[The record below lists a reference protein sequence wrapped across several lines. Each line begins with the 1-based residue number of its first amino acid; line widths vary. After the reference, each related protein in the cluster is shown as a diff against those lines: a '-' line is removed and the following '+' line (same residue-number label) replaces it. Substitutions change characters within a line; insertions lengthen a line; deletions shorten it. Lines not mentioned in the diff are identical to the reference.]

1 MTVVAHLCFVLM
13 GLTPWLTVS
22 SLFVQLPILLPSATT
37 PSTTTPTSFAL
48 LPHFVLCVQGGN
60 ILALVGSAALNRRAG
75 GATMPRSTQRRR
87 EEGAVGALMAMSVAA
102 SILGYAA
109 MAKFNVTASASPVI
123 TADSRLLLLLG
134 ATLGGAVGC
143 ASVLIMYPYVSRFSS
158 SATSALSTGMG
169 ANGLLAAVG
178 SLAQQGFQHGDA
190 YRPRVSPAF
199 FLACSTALT
208 SLGVAAWLVV
218 QCTSVGKVLR
228 RRRTARVARTGA
240 SANDSMHNMLAD
252 TTEPDTLE
260 YISDDE
266 YASEEEEESSSRS
279 EPGVARKHVT
289 EVTPL
294 IGENGSVGSYGRY
307 DLLIPHSPSTEA
319 LHVAA
324 NAGTLDP
331 QLARTLE
338 GRVPLAAR
346 YAGDG
351 MFHAAFIS
359 LLYYLLLSLAPYAV
373 RHYRPGTFSDRL
385 VLWLVLASNGL
396 NALARAFTSFAP
408 YGSRPV
414 ARLTVPLT
422 VLFCACAIPVCRS
435 EPDPIFPTAVGG
447 VGFVL
452 LYAAFCSLYGYEE
465 TVLFRRIL
473 HQCPPFLLGTASKLI
488 GLSSQ
493 VGAAVGSLV
502 AFVIADEL
510 F

>member
-1 MTVVAHLCFVLM
+1 
-13 GLTPWLTVS
+13 
-22 SLFVQLPILLPSATT
+22 LFVELPILLPSAEQQTLANGT
-37 PSTTTPTSFAL
+37 AVVGPVGGDSASFSL
-48 LPHFVLCVQGGN
+48 LPHFVLSVQGGN
-60 ILALVGSAALNRRAG
+60 VVALLISWAIPLAFAPGASRRK
-75 GATMPRSTQRRR
+75 QRTR
-87 EEGAVGALMAMSVAA
+87 EERAVGALMLASVAA
-102 SILGYAA
+102 SALGYFSL
-109 MAKFNVTASASPVI
+109 KSVNVDASASPVV
-123 TADSRLLLLLG
+123 TSTTRLLLLLAG
-134 ATLGGAVGC
+134 GLGGAVGC

-169 ANGLLAAVG
+169 ANGLIAAIG
-178 SLAQQGFQHGDA
+178 SLAQQGFQHGAA
-190 YRPRVSPAF
+190 YKPRVSPAF
-199 FLACSTALT
+199 FLACSMALT
-208 SLGVAAWLVV
+208 SLGVVSWLFV
-218 QCTSVGKVLR
+218 QWTSVGKVLR
-228 RRRTARVARTGA
+228 RRRTARVTGTGG
-240 SANDSMHNMLAD
+240 STSDSMHDILAG
-252 TTEPDTLE
+252 TESTEGGTLE
-260 YISDDE
+260 YISEDE
-266 YASEEEEESSSRS
+266 YASEDDEESSGRS
-279 EPGVARKHVT
+279 TLGGDGTGKHVT

-294 IGENGSVGSYGRY
+294 IGENGSVGSYARY

-373 RHYRPGTFSDRL
+373 RHYHPGTFSDRL

-396 NALARAFTSFAP
+396 NALSRAFTSFAP

-414 ARLTVPLT
+414 SRLTVPLT
-422 VLFCACAIPVCRS
+422 LLFCACVIPICRS
-435 EPDPIFPTAVGG
+435 QPEPIFPTAAGG

-452 LYAAFCSLYGYEE
+452 LYAFFCSLYGYEE

-502 AFVIADEL
+502 AFVIAAEL